1 MNHGELIFRDIGL
14 GVNKHGQCPLLV
26 TGIVLVEASDHMRLE
41 SSVLTI
47 DGVQRDELV
56 RGEAKLLP
64 TKYDG
69 WRADDIIEDRK
80 WRAGHSR
87 FEVKGT
93 RHWSFTEVAE
103 RALKLISSAK
113 HREHPTKELRA
124 LVRQLNRHR
133 RTLPE
138 LDSMRCVVQSIMQ
151 VLEEEIADRWIK
163 KQEAKKK

>member
-1 MNHGELIFRDIGL
+1 RI
-14 GVNKHGQCPLLV
+14 
-26 TGIVLVEASDHMRLE
+26 
-41 SSVLTI
+41 
-47 DGVQRDELV
+47 
-56 RGEAKLLP
+56 
-64 TKYDG
+64 
-69 WRADDIIEDRK
+69 
-80 WRAGHSR
+80 
-87 FEVKGT
+87 EVKGT

>member
-1 MNHGELIFRDIGL
+1 
-14 GVNKHGQCPLLV
+14 
-26 TGIVLVEASDHMRLE
+26 MRLE

-87 FEVKGT
+87 IEVKGT